1 MRFAKNVYLAQII
14 TYSILLALLSLTV
27 LFTAGLFMVSK
38 VGNLSPDKALD
49 YAIILVLMIV
59 ASAISL
65 GFIFLLIFQL
75 VTSIKLYKALNIS
88 ALSFLQHKK
97 SRVINSTFG
106 IISIIAGIITSV
118 LMTNPLLICI
128 TAILPTTI
136 LTFLILD
143 KTALSKIKK
152 EQNL

>member
-1 MRFAKNVYLAQII
+1 MRFAKKVYLAQII

-75 VTSIKLYKALNIS
+75 VTSIKLYKSLNIS

-106 IISIIAGIITSV
+106 IIST
-118 LMTNPLLICI
+118 
-128 TAILPTTI
+128 
-136 LTFLILD
+136 
-143 KTALSKIKK
+143 
-152 EQNL
+152 